1 MQLQIPDLPEPVR
14 VVKHPAKYSNGL
26 MPVFLKMLSGVKIVL
41 DPFAGTGKITYLKHF
56 MPETNFVAV
65 ELEPEWATMTVGNAL
80 RLPFADNTFDA
91 VCTSPTYGNRMAD
104 GLRQSVLDG
113 KWTTHCYAD
122 KLGRRLS
129 SDNSGAMQWGDTY
142 RQFHIEAW
150 LETSRVL
157 RTDSMLILNIKDHI
171 RDGKVQP
178 VTEWHI
184 GTIKDVGFELVEHIE
199 VDTPSMRYG
208 RNSEKRVGCESVIKF
223 IKL

>member
-1 MQLQIPDLPEPVR
+1 VQLQIPDLPEPVK

-129 SDNSGAMQWGDTY
+129 SGNSGAMQWGDTY

-150 LETSRVL
+150 RETARIL
-157 RTDSMLILNIKDHI
+157 QTGSMLILNIKDHI

-199 VDTPSMRYG
+199 VNTPSMRYG
-208 RNSEKRVGCESVIKF
+208 RNSEKRVATKA
-223 IKL
+223 